1 MAGEQTPAPAVFDEC
16 VGKLKLE
23 IERLPAGDSFCVR
36 FSSPNV
42 SAKTAAIFV
51 IANVIGIN

>member
-1 MAGEQTPAPAVFDEC
+1 MVDEQTPAAAVFHKC

-36 FSSPNV
+36 FPFHNV